1 MSKSKRNTWMLSPAL
16 GHALMI
22 VERIVVQNIWQ
33 GEQLLYRN
41 VNLVPASL
49 CAVVHACM
57 CVPGVGIERE
67 GGVRRGG
74 SGAAPSRV
82 QKTRPLPR
90 HHRCGYD
97 GVRTSGGAVWA
108 MIEVMGILATS
119 P

>member
-57 CVPGVGIERE
+57 CVRARLHVGLLRPQKRCFAPRNNLDS
-67 GGVRRGG
+67 GFHSFSMDRRTQ
-74 SGAAPSRV
+74 V
-82 QKTRPLPR
+82 
-90 HHRCGYD
+90 
-97 GVRTSGGAVWA
+97 
-108 MIEVMGILATS
+108 
-119 P
+119 